1 VHIDCDLYEPIRA
14 ALEYF
19 YPRMVPGGYI
29 VMHDYTSMAWNG
41 AERAIDEFF
50 ADKPESVIPL
60 PDGAGSCVARR
71 ARDPARDPHWSRRP
85 LPLDEWVQ
93 VSDGRLRTALRE
105 GWSGLEDWGV
115 WGVGAS
121 HALALGPSAGPVRL
135 EVDCATAMLG
145 PTEWQAVTISAGGK
159 ALDVWQFT
167 RAQNRAIRSVTIP
180 ASKKGATVVFHPSE
194 PLLRPCDHEAG
205 STDDRALGL
214 AVHRVRLSA

>member
-1 VHIDCDLYEPIRA
+1 MDGYSGLA
-14 ALEYF
+14 W
-19 YPRMVPGGYI
+19 GG
-29 VMHDYTSMAWNG
+29 V
-41 AERAIDEFF
+41 ERVVDAFF

-60 PDGAGSCVARR
+60 PGGTCIVRR
-71 ARDPARDPHWSRRP
+71 ARDPSVEPHWTIRP
-85 LPLDEWVQ
+85 LPSGVWVEA
-93 VSDGRLRTALRE
+93 GGNGLRTALRE